1 MAFNTDLAG
10 EAVKHGGGTDTAQF
24 HVPFKVFKQNVK
36 FSDLGSG
43 ARDSIALA
51 GFPTDAVVVDQ
62 RLEIVTPFAGEAD
75 LAVSGGD
82 TADADGRFTAF
93 NLNAVA
99 AGWAGITAGAEAAAP
114 SHEADWAT
122 AGADL
127 TFTAT
132 ELDDVTAGELNYYVY
147 YWLPALS
154 TE

>member
-1 MAFNTDLAG
+1 MSYSTDLAG
-10 EAVKHGGGTDTAQF
+10 EPSKHGGGSDTAHF
-24 HVPFKVFKQNVK
+24 HSPFKVFKQNVK

-43 ARDSIALA
+43 ASDSIALA
-51 GFPTDAVVVDQ
+51 GFPADAVIVDQ
-62 RLEIVTPFAGEAD
+62 RLEIVTAFAGEAD

-82 TADADGRFTAF
+82 TADADGRFTSF

-99 AGWAGITAGAEAAAP
+99 AGWGAITAGAEAASPA
-114 SHEADWAT
+114 HEADWAT

-154 TE
+154 TD